1 MAISAADVKTL
12 RDMTGAGMMDC
23 KKALMEVEG
32 DIEKAIQYLR
42 EKGDAIAEK
51 KGGPATNY
59 GVIETYV
66 HAGSK
71 LGVMVEIN
79 CETDFVAK
87 TEEFKQLARDIA
99 MQIAAANPV
108 SVSREEIPED
118 LIAKEREIYTHQA
131 KNEGKP
137 DKIIDR
143 YVDGKLNKF
152 YQETA
157 LMEQGFVKDPKKSIR
172 DIITEVIAK
181 LGENI
186 TVRRFVRYQ
195 LGEEL

>member
-42 EKGDAIAEK
+42 EKGAAIAEK
-51 KGGPATNY
+51 KGGRATND

>member
-1 MAISAADVKTL
+1 MAISAADVKAL

-32 DIEKAIQYLR
+32 DMDKAVQYLR
-42 EKGDAIAEK
+42 EKGAAIAEK
-51 KGGPATNY
+51 KGGRATND
-59 GVIETYV
+59 GIVETYV

-87 TEEFKQLARDIA
+87 TDDFKNLARDIA
-99 MQIAAANPV
+99 MQIAAASPV
-108 SVSREEIPED
+108 AVNREEIPAE
-118 LIAKEREIYTHQA
+118 LVAKEREIYTHQA

-137 DKIIDR
+137 EKIIDR

-152 YQETA
+152 YQETV
-157 LMEQGFVKDPKKSIR
+157 LMEQGFVKDPKKSIK
-172 DIITEVIAK
+172 DIVTETIAK

-186 TVRRFVRYQ
+186 SVRRFVRFQ